1 MVFSSIPFLFFF
13 LPVFLV
19 CYYAVPFRAKN
30 YILLAFSLVFYAWG
44 EPVYIILMIAASLVD
59 YTNGRLMTRFG
70 TAKRKRA
77 VFLAVSICI
86 NLSMLLFFKYADFLI
101 EIVNR
106 IVGLSIRSLGLGLP
120 IGISFFTFQTMSYSI
135 DLYRGQVRVEKNYA
149 TYLTYVS
156 MFPQLIAGPIV
167 RFATVQEELH
177 RREITLEGF
186 RTGMIRFLMG
196 LFKKVLIANQIG
208 AMWELIKGSGGS
220 ELSVLT
226 AWFGAASFTLQLYF
240 DFSAYSDM
248 AIGMGRMFGFHFLEN
263 FNYPLY
269 ADSITDFWRRWHIS
283 LSTWFRDYIYIPLG
297 GNRCSVAKHLRNMAA
312 VWFLTG
318 LWHGASANYVLW
330 GIYYGVLLALE
341 KYVWGKWLKRLP
353 KILRHIYAVLIVV
366 FGFIIF
372 VFEDFGQLKVYLS
385 SMFHLAGNTFAG
397 AELIPYLINYGVFLL
412 AATVL
417 AMPVFPWFKRKL
429 NLLSEKSHA
438 AEGAIQLIV
447 LVVTVCLFLIT
458 TAYLVGDS
466 FNPFL
471 YFRF

>member
-13 LPVFLV
+13 LPVFLA
-19 CYYAVPFRAKN
+19 CYYIVPFQAKN
-30 YILLAFSLVFYAWG
+30 YVLLVFSLIFYAWG

-59 YTNGRLMTRFG
+59 YSNGRLMTRFG
-70 TAKRKRA
+70 TTKGKRTI
-77 VFLAVSICI
+77 FLVISVCI

-101 EIVNR
+101 GIVNW
-106 IVGLSIRSLGLGLP
+106 ITGLAIRPLGLGLP

-135 DLYRGQVRVEKNYA
+135 DLYRGQVKVEKNYA

-177 RREITLEGF
+177 QREITLEGF
-186 RTGMIRFLMG
+186 RTGMTRFLMG
-196 LFKKVLIANQIG
+196 LFKKVLLANQIG
-208 AMWELIKGSGGS
+208 AMWELIKVSGGS

-297 GNRCSVAKHLRNMAA
+297 GNRCSVAKHLRNMAV

-341 KYVWGKWLKRLP
+341 KYVWGKGLKRLP
-353 KILRHIYAVLIVV
+353 KVLRHIYTILIVV
-366 FGFIIF
+366 FGFTIF
-372 VFEDFGQLKVYLS
+372 VFEDFGQLRVYLS
-385 SMFHLAGNTFAG
+385 SMFHVAGNAFAG
-397 AELIPYLINYGVFLL
+397 TEIIPYLINYGVFLL
-412 AATVL
+412 AAVVL
-417 AMPVFPWFKRKL
+417 AMPVFPWFKSKL
-429 NLLSEKSHA
+429 NLLSEKSDA
-438 AEGAIQLIV
+438 AEGTIQLITL
-447 LVVTVCLFLIT
+447 LVAVGLFLIT

>member
-13 LPVFLV
+13 LPVFFA
-19 CYYAVPFRAKN
+19 CYYIAPFRVKN
-30 YILLAFSLVFYAWG
+30 YVLLVFSLVFYAWG
-44 EPVYIILMIAASLVD
+44 EPVYIILMLAASFVD
-59 YTNGRLMTRFG
+59 YVNGRLMTRFG
-70 TAKRKRA
+70 TTSRKRT
-77 VFLAVSICI
+77 VFLVISICI

-101 EIVNR
+101 EIVNW
-106 IVGLSIRSLGLGLP
+106 ITGLSIPLLGLGLP

-135 DLYRGQVRVEKNYA
+135 DLYRGQVKMEKNYA
-149 TYLTYVS
+149 AYLTYVS

-177 RREITLEGF
+177 HREITLEGF
-186 RTGMIRFLMG
+186 RIGMLRFLMG

-208 AMWELIKGSGGS
+208 AMWELIKISGGS

-226 AWFGAASFTLQLYF
+226 AWFGAAAFTLQLYF

-297 GNRCSVAKHLRNMAA
+297 GNRCSAAKHLRNMAV

-330 GIYYGVLLALE
+330 GLYYGVLLALE
-341 KYVWGKWLKRLP
+341 KYVWGEGLKCLP
-353 KILRHIYAVLIVV
+353 RFFRHIYTIVIVV
-366 FGFIIF
+366 FGFTVF
-372 VFEDFGQLKVYLS
+372 VFEDFGNLQVYLS
-385 SMFHLAGNTFAG
+385 SMFHLAGNSFVG
-397 AELIPYLINYGVFLL
+397 AEIMPYLINYGVFLL
-412 AATVL
+412 AAVVL
-417 AMPVFPWFKRKL
+417 AMPVFPWFQSKL
-429 NLLSEKSHA
+429 KQISEKSRVAEA
-438 AEGAIQLIV
+438 ATQWITFA
-447 LVVTVCLFLIT
+447 VTMCLFLIT